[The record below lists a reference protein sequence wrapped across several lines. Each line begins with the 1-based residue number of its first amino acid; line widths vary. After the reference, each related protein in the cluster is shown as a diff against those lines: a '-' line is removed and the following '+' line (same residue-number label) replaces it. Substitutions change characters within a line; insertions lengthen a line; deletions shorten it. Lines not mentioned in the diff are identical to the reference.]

1 MENRIDFIIAIPEQ
15 YEAVERVINGVVET
29 IEEPRYLKEFNDE
42 IIFEK
47 EVKIEGINDLRCFVI
62 IILPGLNRRWIVFIN
77 GCLK

>member
-1 MENRIDFIIAIPEQ
+1 
-15 YEAVERVINGVVET
+15 VIET

-47 EVKIEGINDLRCFVI
+47 EVKIEGISDLRCFVI